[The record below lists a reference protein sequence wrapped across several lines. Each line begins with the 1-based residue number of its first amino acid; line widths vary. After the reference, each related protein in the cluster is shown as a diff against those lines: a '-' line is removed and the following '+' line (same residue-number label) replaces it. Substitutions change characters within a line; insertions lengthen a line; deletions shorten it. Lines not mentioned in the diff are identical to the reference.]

1 MDTHVINLHA
11 YTTGYWALPLP
22 ENVLAHGQH
31 GPDVFVAFT
40 LLLVA
45 CAVLIGWRCHA
56 WR

>member
-40 LLLVA
+40 LILVA
-45 CAVLIGWRCHA
+45 CAVLLGWRCHA
-56 WR
+56 SR